1 MWFLR
6 DPKPKNVI
14 CFFCNIEV
22 DTKQAFV
29 LEYKALDGNGKV
41 NACPMCAGMLNDM
54 MIKGQQLYETD

>member
-6 DPKPKNVI
+6 NPPKKII

-22 DTKQAFV
+22 DKEQAFE
-29 LEYKALDGNGKV
+29 LQYKALDGTGKV

-54 MIKGQQLYETD
+54 MIQTRDMYETD